1 MLLKQ
6 RKELGSIMR
15 KKARSSAMIL
25 AVAALVGLM
34 ALGTTAIAA
43 DKNLVIAGSS
53 VKGTW
58 YRFAG
63 GVASLVDKYIPGYSA
78 TAQPSPGSIK
88 NLRDMRNGEVDIA
101 MVLPDAAYQCYNAM
115 APFDKEKPFKDLRAI
130 FNTYSFPMHI
140 LVKEESKIKS
150 IKDIKGARIGAGPP
164 GSTSMMVTKAILAEV
179 GITPDQVSFRYMSVS
194 ENASAL
200 ADGNV
205 DVSFILTGKLS
216 AAVSQLMTMHEVRYV
231 PIDPAVLAALNKK
244 QPYFV
249 PGVVKAGS
257 YGKVKQDVPCLTMW
271 GVLST
276 TTKLSDEFVY
286 KLTKAVFEHKAQL
299 VKILKLA
306 EEMTPQRAANDLPVP
321 LHPGALKYYKEVG
334 AIK

>member
-1 MLLKQ
+1 
-6 RKELGSIMR
+6 MR
-15 KKARSSAMIL
+15 KKVRSLVLTLS
-25 AVAALVGLM
+25 VVALVGLVVFS
-34 ALGTTAIAA
+34 ATTALAA
-43 DKNLVIAGSS
+43 DKNLIIAGSS

-63 GVASLVDKYIPGYSA
+63 GVASLVDKYIKGYNA

-88 NLRDMRNGEVDIA
+88 NLRDMRGGEIDIA
-101 MVLPDAAYQCYNAM
+101 MVLPDAAYQCYNSLP
-115 APFDKEKPFKDLRAI
+115 PFDKEKPFKDLRAI

-140 LVKEESKIKS
+140 IVKDDSKIKS
-150 IKDIKGARIGAGPP
+150 LQDIKGMRVGAGPP
-164 GSTSMMVTKAILAEV
+164 GATSNMVTKAILQEV
-179 GITPDQVSFRYMSVS
+179 GISPDQVKFRYMSVS

-216 AAVSQLMTMHEVRYV
+216 AAVSQLFTMHEVRYL
-231 PIDPAVLAALNKK
+231 PISQEVLKSLNKK

-249 PGVVKAGS
+249 PGVVKAGT

-276 TTKLSDEFVY
+276 TTKLSEEFVY
-286 KLTKAVFEHKAQL
+286 QLTKTVFDHKAEL

-306 EEMTPQRAANDLPVP
+306 EEMTPESGGNDLPVP
-321 LHPGALKYYKEVG
+321 LHPGAKKYYKELGVL
-334 AIK
+334 K

>member
-1 MLLKQ
+1 
-6 RKELGSIMR
+6 MR
-15 KKARSSAMIL
+15 TKTRSLVKTLTVL
-25 AVAALVGLM
+25 ALMGLM
-34 ALGTTAIAA
+34 ALGSTSAWAT
-43 DKNLVIAGSS
+43 DKNLVIAGSA

-88 NLRDMRNGEVDIA
+88 NLRDMRTGEIDIA
-101 MVLPDAAYQCYNAM
+101 MVLPDAAYQCYNSLP
-115 APFDKEKPFKDLRAI
+115 PFDKEKPFKQLRAI

-140 LVKEESKIKS
+140 LVKEDSKIKS
-150 IKDIKGARIGAGPP
+150 LKDIKGARIGAGPP
-164 GSTSMMVTKAILAEV
+164 GSTSMMVTKAILGEV
-179 GITPDQVSFRYMSVS
+179 GITPDQVKFRYMSVS

-216 AAVSQLMTMHEVRYV
+216 AAVSQLFTMHEVRYIPV
-231 PIDPAVLAALNKK
+231 PAEVLKSLNQK

-249 PGVVKAGS
+249 PGEVKAGT
-257 YGKVKQDVPCLTMW
+257 YGKVEHDVPCLTMW
-271 GVLST
+271 GVLCT
-276 TTKLSDEFVY
+276 TTKMSDDFVY
-286 KLTKAVFEHKAQL
+286 QLTKTVFEHKAQL

-306 EEMTPQRAANDLPVP
+306 EEMTPQRAASDLPVP
-321 LHPGALKYYKEVG
+321 LHPGAIKYYKEVG
-334 AIK
+334 VLK